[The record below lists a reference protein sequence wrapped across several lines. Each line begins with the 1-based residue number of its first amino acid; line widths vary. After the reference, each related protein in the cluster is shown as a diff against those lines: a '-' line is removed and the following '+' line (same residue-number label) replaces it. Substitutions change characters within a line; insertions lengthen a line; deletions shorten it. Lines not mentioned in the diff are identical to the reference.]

1 MWVLQRVCARRAVF
15 RTCSGLRVR
24 LPRRGPRLSAC
35 KTRQHANM
43 IAVSREIDVLG
54 DDVWLTAFIL
64 IDLLDLCYMDVSSGP
79 VISPFANG
87 PIIEK

>member
-1 MWVLQRVCARRAVF
+1 
-15 RTCSGLRVR
+15 
-24 LPRRGPRLSAC
+24 
-35 KTRQHANM
+35 M
-43 IAVSREIDVLG
+43 IIVSWRIDLLA

-64 IDLLDLCYMDVSSGP
+64 IDLLDLLYMDVSSGL

>member
-1 MWVLQRVCARRAVF
+1 
-15 RTCSGLRVR
+15 
-24 LPRRGPRLSAC
+24 
-35 KTRQHANM
+35 M
-43 IAVSREIDVLG
+43 IIVSQQIDVLG

-64 IDLLDLCYMDVSSGP
+64 IDLLDLRYMDVSSGP